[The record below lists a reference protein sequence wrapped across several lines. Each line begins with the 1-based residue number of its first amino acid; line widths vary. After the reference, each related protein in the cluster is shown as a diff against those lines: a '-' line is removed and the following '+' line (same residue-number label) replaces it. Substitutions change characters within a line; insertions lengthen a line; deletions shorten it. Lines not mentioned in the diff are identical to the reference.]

1 MIWAYEQFDHYCTLF
16 PILRRIYDELREAGK

>member
-16 PILRRIYDELREAGK
+16 PILRPIYDELRGGK